1 MPVVAAFVIAGGLFI
16 RAERRTLPVGLTAK
30 GDRDMKRLATA
41 LCALSLTVAVT
52 SAAFAECPAHAS
64 KPAQTDVKGT

>member
-1 MPVVAAFVIAGGLFI
+1 
-16 RAERRTLPVGLTAK
+16 
-30 GDRDMKRLATA
+30 MKRLVTA

-52 SAAFAECPAHAS
+52 GAAFADCPAHAA